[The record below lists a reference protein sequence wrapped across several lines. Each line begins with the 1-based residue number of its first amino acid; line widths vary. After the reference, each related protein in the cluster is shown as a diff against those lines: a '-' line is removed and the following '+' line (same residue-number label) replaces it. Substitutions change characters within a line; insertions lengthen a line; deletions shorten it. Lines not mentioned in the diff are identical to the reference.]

1 MERTVDYIPTT
12 HFTIA
17 DAKRGDIGNTS
28 SQYARAFFETLNFDA
43 ITVAPYMGEDSVRPF
58 LEYKDKWTILLGL
71 TSNPGAKD
79 FELQPAGEG
88 LLYEKVLTTAAGW
101 GSPEN
106 LMYVIG
112 ATQAEAFVRIR
123 ELTPDHFYLVPG
135 VGAQGGSLEAI
146 SKKAMNADVGLL
158 VNASRA
164 IIYASPGEDFAADAA
179 RIAAGYH
186 GEMQQFLR

>member
-1 MERTVDYIPTT
+1 
-12 HFTIA
+12 
-17 DAKRGDIGNTS
+17 
-28 SQYARAFFETLNFDA
+28 
-43 ITVAPYMGEDSVRPF
+43 
-58 LEYKDKWTILLGL
+58 
-71 TSNPGAKD
+71 
-79 FELQPAGEG
+79 
-88 LLYEKVLTTAAGW
+88 VLTTAASW

-135 VGAQGGSLEAI
+135 VGAQGGSLEEI
-146 SKKAMNADVGLL
+146 SKKAMNGDVGLL

-164 IIYASPGEDFAADAA
+164 IIYASPREDFASEAA

-186 GEMQQFLR
+186 GEMRRFLR